1 VAESGP
7 EPLAGVVLCG
17 GGSTR
22 MGRDKAL
29 LDIAGRP
36 LVLRVAQ
43 RIGRAC
49 HPVLLAPGRPGRLG
63 ELGHGLVEV
72 ADAVPDAGPLG
83 GLVAALEASPH
94 RLMAAVAVDLPFAS
108 PAVLAMLAS
117 SCGDADAAVPR
128 TDRGLQPLHAVYART
143 AVPALR
149 RALSERR
156 VALHAALADLRVIEV
171 PPSRW
176 RERDPEGRFA
186 VNLNGPED
194 LAALDLATED
204 ETGDPSPVG

>member
-1 VAESGP
+1 
-7 EPLAGVVLCG
+7 
-17 GGSTR
+17 

-36 LVLRVAQ
+36 LVLRVAD

-49 HPVLLAPGRPGRLG
+49 YPVLLAPGRRGLG

-72 ADAVPDAGPLG
+72 ADAEPDVGPLG

-108 PAVLAMLAS
+108 PAVLALLAS

-128 TDRGLQPLHAVYART
+128 TNRGLEPLHAVYAPT
-143 AVPALR
+143 AVPVLR
-149 RALSERR
+149 RALSEGGM
-156 VALHAALADLRVIEV
+156 AFMPHW
-171 PPSRW
+171 PTC
-176 RERDPEGRFA
+176 G
-186 VNLNGPED
+186 
-194 LAALDLATED
+194 
-204 ETGDPSPVG
+204 

>member
-1 VAESGP
+1 MAESGP

-17 GGSTR
+17 GRSTR

-36 LVLRVAQ
+36 LVLRVAD

-49 HPVLLAPGRPGRLG
+49 HPVLLAPGRRGLG
-63 ELGHGLVEV
+63 GLGHGLVEV
-72 ADAVPDAGPLG
+72 ADAEPDAGPLG

-108 PAVLAMLAS
+108 PAVLALLAS

-128 TDRGLQPLHAVYART
+128 TDRGLEPLHAVYART

-156 VALHAALADLRVIEV
+156 MAVHAALADLRVIEV

-176 RERDPEGRFA
+176 REGDPEGRFA
-186 VNLNGPED
+186 VNVNGPED
-194 LAALDLATED
+194 LAGLDLVTGGEA
-204 ETGDPSPVG
+204 GDPPPVG

>member
-1 VAESGP
+1 
-7 EPLAGVVLCG
+7 
-17 GGSTR
+17 

-29 LDIAGRP
+29 LDIAGQP
-36 LVLRVAQ
+36 LVLRVAE

-49 HPVLLAPGRPGRLG
+49 HPVFLAPGRRGRLG
-63 ELGHGLVEV
+63 DLGYGLVEV
-72 ADAVPDAGPLG
+72 ADAVPAAGPLG

-94 RLMAAVAVDLPFAS
+94 RLTAAVAVDLPFAS
-108 PAVLAMLAS
+108 AAVLELLAS

-128 TDRGLQPLHAVYART
+128 TDRGLEPLHAVYART

-156 VALHAALADLRVIEV
+156 VALQAALADLRVIEV

-176 RERDPEGRFA
+176 RALDAGGRFA
-186 VNLNGPED
+186 VNLNDPED
-194 LAALDLATED
+194 LAGLDLATED
-204 ETGDPSPVG
+204 EAGDPPPVG